1 MTTASQQPT
10 PETSPASDAPDTPV
24 TSVTPDTSVTFI
36 NVFEIDAEHLDGFLA
51 RWQERAALMSTKPG
65 FLDSRLHRARSSQTR
80 FQLVNVSHWASEE
93 EYAAAGA
100 DPEFQRRTKA
110 ASESTQAPV
119 VPNPGLYDVAV
130 EFVGPAAS
138 RPAAIQG

>member
-1 MTTASQQPT
+1 M
-10 PETSPASDAPDTPV
+10 PV
-24 TSVTPDTSVTFI
+24 APDTSVTFI

-51 RWQERAALMSTKPG
+51 HWQERAALMSTKPG
-65 FLDSRLHRARSSQTR
+65 FLDSRLHRARSSETR

-110 ASESTQAPV
+110 ASESAQAPV

-138 RPAAIQG
+138 RPAASQG